1 MANAATRSTPHVPH
15 RGRGFLLYLFTLWI
29 LAVSGAAGALA
40 AAGPVVVL
48 EIKGPIG
55 SAVADYVRRGL
66 EKAADRDARAVILRM
81 DTPGGLDT
89 SMREIIQDIIDSA
102 VPVASFV
109 RSGGRAASAG
119 TYILYA
125 SHVAAMAPG
134 TNLGAATPVQM
145 GAPGTAA
152 PKSGNGKSG
161 DKAATDETNGKDRKD
176 KAGNTDSEAAAA
188 AKPHPTMKDKILN
201 DAVAYIR
208 SLAEMRGRN
217 VGWAEKAVREA
228 ASLPAREALAAGVI
242 DIVADDVKDLI
253 ARMDGRRVRVKGA
266 MRQLN
271 TAGAAP
277 VVMAP
282 DWRSRFL
289 AVITNPNVAYI
300 LLVIGVYGLIF
311 EFYSPGLVGPGVI
324 GVISLL
330 LGLYALHLL
339 PVNFAGLALTL
350 FGITLM
356 IAESFMPSFGVIGLG
371 GIAAFIIGSVLLLDT
386 DIPGFGISWWLIGA
400 TTAVSAGMSL
410 VVLAML
416 MKSRRRAVVTGQE
429 EMIGGAGSVID
440 WDGGTGRVRI
450 HGEIWSARSH
460 VTLQPD
466 DRVRA
471 KGIDGLI
478 LEVDPDTKGEANG

>member
-1 MANAATRSTPHVPH
+1 MANAAIRSTPHVPH
-15 RGRGFLLYLFTLWI
+15 RGRGFLLYLLTLWI
-29 LAVSGAAGALA
+29 VAVSGAAGALA
-40 AAGPVVVL
+40 AASPAGPVVVL

-55 SAVADYVRRGL
+55 PAVADYVRRGL

-134 TNLGAATPVQM
+134 TNLGAATPVQI

-161 DKAATDETNGKDRKD
+161 DKAGK
-176 KAGNTDSEAAAA
+176 TDSEAAAP

-217 VGWAEKAVREA
+217 VDWAEKAVREA

-242 DIVADDVKDLI
+242 DVVADDVKDLI

-350 FGITLM
+350 FGITMM
-356 IAESFMPSFGVIGLG
+356 IAESFMSSFGVIGLG

-460 VTLQPD
+460 GTLQPD
-466 DRVRA
+466 DRVRV
-471 KGIDGLI
+471 KGIEGLI